1 MVIERDD
8 KQNPSRPDE
17 QDLAVIDGAL
27 QEAVRL
33 GIIVDS
39 GKRKWSQR
47 TGRFEIVW
55 KSRLVQ

>member
-1 MVIERDD
+1 MTIFEDLT
-8 KQNPSRPDE
+8 NPSRPNE
-17 QDLAVIDGAL
+17 QDLEVIDQAL
-27 QEAVRL
+27 KKAVRL

-55 KSRLVQ
+55 KSKLVQ